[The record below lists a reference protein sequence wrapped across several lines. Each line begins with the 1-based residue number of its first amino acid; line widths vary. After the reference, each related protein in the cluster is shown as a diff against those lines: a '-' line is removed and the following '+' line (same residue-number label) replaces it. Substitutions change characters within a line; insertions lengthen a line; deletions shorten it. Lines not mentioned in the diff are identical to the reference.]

1 MNRGKR
7 SAVEYN
13 NRETKEQRTE
23 ANITSGVPGG
33 NTAMRHKNPAAACPG
48 AL

>member
-7 SAVEYN
+7 SAVERN
-13 NRETKEQRTE
+13 NREAKEKRTE
-23 ANITSGVPGG
+23 ANITSGVPEGK
-33 NTAMRHKNPAAACPG
+33 TAMRHENPAAAYPG